1 MDEHNSYELTG
12 QIIGCAMKVHRALGP
27 GFLESVYERA
37 LVVELRKAGLAVEIQ
52 RRMDVTYDGVIVGSF
67 AADLIVGNRVI
78 VENKAVTTLLPAH
91 EAQVV
96 NYLTATGLDIGLL
109 LNFGAASLQ
118 FKRKQRELQSRK
130 SC

>member
-1 MDEHNSYELTG
+1 MDEHKSYELTG

-37 LVVELRKAGLAVEIQ
+37 LVVELRKAGLAVETQ

-130 SC
+130 SS